1 MLTDYLRAAMRRAAY
16 EMLGGGEG
24 FVGTIADCPGL
35 LGSGPTLEACRDDLG
50 GALEAWVAVGLWHH
64 HELPVIEG
72 IGFLQS

>member
-16 EMLGGGEG
+16 EMPEGGEG

-35 LGSGPTLEACRDDLG
+35 LGSGPTLEACREDLE
-50 GALEAWVAVGLWHH
+50 GALEAWIAVGWWHH

-72 IGFLQS
+72 MAVLHV